1 MAQTVQPGKFVYF
14 FSASRTEGGAG
25 DKKLL
30 GGKGANLAEMTTLGI
45 PVPPGFTI
53 STEVC
58 TYYYANGNQYPA
70 DLQAQIDKG
79 IAELE
84 AAIGKKFGD
93 KTNPLLVSVRSGAPV
108 SMPGMMDTILNLGL
122 NDETVAGL
130 IASTGNARFAYDS
143 YRRFIQMY
151 GNVVLGMKHHDFEHI
166 LDALK
171 KSKGVTEDLALDAED
186 LKKLI
191 ADYKVEVK
199 TKIGRDFPQAPK
211 EQLMGAIDA
220 VFASWMNDRAITYRK
235 LNSISEALGTA
246 VNVQSMVFGNMG
258 DDCGTGVA
266 FTRNPAN
273 GERKFYG
280 EFLMNAQGEDVVAG
294 IRTPL
299 SIEKLGEKM
308 PEALKELHGYADKLE
323 QHYKDMQ
330 DIEFTIERSKLY
342 MLQTRSG
349 KRTAF
354 AAIRTAVEMVDEK
367 LIDEKAALKRI
378 DASTLPS
385 LLAKIFDEKEKKD
398 VLAKG
403 LVVATGLPAG
413 PGAASGK
420 IALTAEKAVEWAAA
434 GVKSILV
441 RVETSP
447 EDISGMHSS
456 EGILTA
462 RGGMTSHAAVVARG
476 MNKPCIVGCSALEV
490 DYKTGTVEFNSG
502 TTKAVKLKEGDHIS
516 IDGFTGQVLN
526 ASLNTI
532 PSELEQV
539 FVTKTLPV
547 EKSLLAQQYARI
559 MQWSDKY
566 SRLKVRTNA
575 DTPEDAAVARSYG
588 AMGIGLCRTEHMF
601 FAEERIAA
609 MREMILS
616 SSVEEREKALAK
628 LLPYQ
633 RADFKGIFSAM
644 EGLSVTVRLLDPP
657 LHEFLPHEE
666 AQIEELAKAFGKTS
680 QYVHKKMDD
689 LKEFNPMLGH
699 RGCRLGITYPEITAM
714 QTRAI
719 IEAAAELLKEGK
731 KVFPEIMVPLVGHY
745 KELANQAKVIRETA
759 DAVMKEK
766 GIKVDYALG
775 TMIEVPRAAVT
786 ADEIAQHAEFF
797 SFGTNDLTQMTSG
810 FSRDDS
816 EHYLPYYIEK
826 GIYPQN
832 PFQVFDWE
840 GVGKLVEIAIEKGR
854 QTNPKIKLGVCG
866 EHGGDPA
873 SIGYCHRIGLDY
885 VSCSPYRVPIARLA
899 AAQAALS

>member
-1 MAQTVQPGKFVYF
+1 MATKYVYF
-14 FSASRTEGGAG
+14 FSAKKTEGGAG

-30 GGKGANLAEMTTLGI
+30 GGKGANLAEMTSLGI

-53 STEVC
+53 STDVC
-58 TYYYANGNQYPA
+58 TYYYAHQNSYPS
-70 DLQAQIDKG
+70 DLQAQIDASIK
-79 IAELE
+79 ELE
-84 AAIGKKFGD
+84 TTIGKKFGD

-130 IASTGNARFAYDS
+130 ISSTGNQRFGYDS

-151 GNVVLGMKHHDFEHI
+151 GNVVMGMKHHDFEHI
-166 LDALK
+166 LEGIK
-171 KSKGVTEDLALDAED
+171 KSKGVSEDLALDASD
-186 LKKLI
+186 LQKLI
-191 ADYKVEVK
+191 GEYKGAVK
-199 TKIGRDFPQAPK
+199 LKTGKDFPQSPK

-235 LNSISEALGTA
+235 LNNISEALGTA

-266 FTRNPAN
+266 FTRNPAS

-299 SIEKLGEKM
+299 SIEKLAEIM
-308 PEALKELHGYADKLE
+308 PDAMKELLSYADKLE
-323 QHYKDMQ
+323 HHYKDMQ

-367 LIDEKAALKRI
+367 LIDEKIALKRI
-378 DASTLPS
+378 DAGTLPS
-385 LLAKIFDEKEKKD
+385 LLAKIFAEKEKKAA
-398 VLAKG
+398 LAKG
-403 LVVATGLPAG
+403 LVIATGLPAG
-413 PGAASGK
+413 PGAASGH
-420 IALTAEKAVEWAAA
+420 IALTAEKAVEMAAQ
-434 GVKSILV
+434 GIKSLLV

-447 EDISGMHSS
+447 EDISGMHSA

-490 DYKTGTVEFNSG
+490 DYKTGTVEFNAG
-502 TTKAVKLKEGDHIS
+502 TPKAVKLKEGDNLS
-516 IDGFTGQVLN
+516 LDGFTGQVLN
-526 ASLNTI
+526 TALETI

-539 FVTKTLPV
+539 FVTKTMPKA
-547 EKSLLAQQYARI
+547 ESLLAQQYARV
-559 MQWSDKY
+559 MEWADKY
-566 SRLKVRTNA
+566 GRLKVRTNA
-575 DTPEDAAVARSYG
+575 DTPHDAAVARSYG
-588 AMGIGLCRTEHMF
+588 AQGIGLCRTEHMF
-601 FAEERIAA
+601 FNEDRIAA

-616 SSVEEREKALAK
+616 STLEEREKALAK
-628 LLPYQ
+628 LLPFQ
-633 RADFKGIFSAM
+633 RADFKGIFVAM
-644 EGLSVTVRLLDPP
+644 EGLPVTVRLLDPP

-666 AQIEELAKAFGKTS
+666 AQIDELAKTFGKTTH
-680 QYVHKKMDD
+680 YVRKKIDD

-719 IEAAAELLKEGK
+719 IEAAAELIKEGK
-731 KVFPEIMVPLVGHY
+731 KVFPEIMVPLVGHV
-745 KELANQAKVIRETA
+745 KELANQAQVIRATA
-759 DAVMKEK
+759 AAVEKEQ
-766 GIKVDYALG
+766 GVKVEYAIG

-786 ADEIAQHAEFF
+786 ADEIAAEAQFF

-816 EHYLPYYIEK
+816 EHFLPYYIEK

-832 PFQVFDWE
+832 PFQVLDAG
-840 GVGKLVEIAIEKGR
+840 GVGKLIEIAIEKGR
-854 QTNPKIKLGVCG
+854 KTNGKIKLGVCG

-873 SIGYCHRIGLDY
+873 SISFCDKVGLDY

-899 AAQAALS
+899 AAQARL

>member
-1 MAQTVQPGKFVYF
+1 MAHKYVYF
-14 FSASRTEGGAG
+14 FSAKKTEGGAG

-58 TYYYANGNQYPA
+58 TYYYAHNNSYPS
-70 DLQAQIDKG
+70 DLQGQIDAG

-84 AAIGKKFGD
+84 AGIGKKFGD
-93 KTNPLLVSVRSGAPV
+93 KKNPLLVSVRSGAPV

-130 IASTGNARFAYDS
+130 IESTGNKRFGYDS

-151 GNVVLGMKHHDFEHI
+151 GNVVMGMKHHDFEHI
-166 LDALK
+166 LEGAK
-171 KSKGVTEDLALDAED
+171 KAKGVSEDLALDADD
-186 LKKLI
+186 LQKLI
-191 ADYKVEVK
+191 VAYKAEVK
-199 TKIGRDFPQAPK
+199 KVTGKDFPQSPK

-235 LNSISEALGTA
+235 LNNISEALGTA

-299 SIEKLGEKM
+299 SIEKLAEIM
-308 PEALKELHGYADKLE
+308 PDAMNELLSYADKLE
-323 QHYKDMQ
+323 HHYKDMQ

-354 AAIRTAVEMVDEK
+354 SAIRTAVEMVDEK
-367 LIDEKAALKRI
+367 LIDEKTALKRI
-378 DASTLPS
+378 DAGTLPS

-403 LVVATGLPAG
+403 LVVASGLPAG

-420 IALTAEKAVEWAAA
+420 IALTAEKAVEWAEK

-490 DYKTGTVEFNSG
+490 DYKNGVVEFNSG
-502 TTKAVKLKEGDHIS
+502 TAKAAKFKEGDNIS

-526 ASLNTI
+526 AALNTI

-539 FVTKTLPV
+539 FVSKTMPI

-559 MQWSDKY
+559 MEWADKL

-575 DTPEDAAVARSYG
+575 DTPQDAAVARSYG
-588 AMGIGLCRTEHMF
+588 AQGIGLCRTEHMF
-601 FAEERIAA
+601 FHEDRIAA

-616 SSVEEREKALAK
+616 STLEEREKALAK
-628 LLPYQ
+628 LLPFQ
-633 RADFKGIFSAM
+633 RADFKGIFEAM
-644 EGLSVTVRLLDPP
+644 EGLPVTVRLLDPP

-666 AQIEELAKAFGKTS
+666 EQIEELAKAFGKTS
-680 QYVHKKMDD
+680 QYVHKKIDD

-699 RGCRLGITYPEITAM
+699 RGCRLGVTYPEITAM

-719 IEAAAELLKEGK
+719 IEAAAEIAKEGK

-759 DAVMKEK
+759 DAVQKEK
-766 GIKVDYALG
+766 GVTVAYTIG

-816 EHYLPYYIEK
+816 EHYLPYYIQK

-832 PFQVFDWE
+832 PFQVLDWE
-840 GVGKLVEIAIEKGR
+840 GVGKLIEIAIEKGR
-854 QTNPKIKLGVCG
+854 KTQPKIKLGVCG
-866 EHGGDPA
+866 EHGGDPD
-873 SIGYCHRIGLDY
+873 SIKYCHRVGLDY

-899 AAQAALS
+899 AAQATLQ

>member
-1 MAQTVQPGKFVYF
+1 MLNKYVYF
-14 FSASRTEGGAG
+14 FSAAHTEGGAG

-53 STEVC
+53 STDVC
-58 TYYYANGNQYPA
+58 TYYYSHGKKYPSE
-70 DLQAQIDKG
+70 LQAQIDAG

-84 AAIGKKFGD
+84 TAIGKKFGD
-93 KTNPLLVSVRSGAPV
+93 GKNPLLVSVRSGAPV

-122 NDETVAGL
+122 NDETVVGL
-130 IASTGNARFAYDS
+130 IASTGNERFAYDS

-151 GNVVLGMKHHDFEHI
+151 GNVVMGMKHHDFEHI
-166 LDALK
+166 LDGTK
-171 KSKGVTEDLALDAED
+171 KAKGVKEDLGLDAGD
-186 LKKLI
+186 LRNLI
-191 ADYKVEVK
+191 VNYKSEVRK
-199 TKIGRDFPQAPK
+199 VTGKDFPQSPK
-211 EQLMGAIDA
+211 EQLAGAIDA
-220 VFASWMNDRAITYRK
+220 VFASWMNDRAIVYRK
-235 LNSISEALGTA
+235 LNKISESLGTA

-273 GERKFYG
+273 GERRFFG

-308 PEALKELHGYADKLE
+308 PEALKELLSYADRLE
-323 QHYKDMQ
+323 HHYKDMQ

-354 AAIRTAVEMVDEK
+354 AAIRTAVEMVDEG
-367 LIDEKAALKRI
+367 LIDEKLALRRI

-385 LLAKIFDEKEKKD
+385 LLAKIFDEKEKKE

-403 LVVATGLPAG
+403 LIVASGLPAG
-413 PGAASGK
+413 PGAASGH
-420 IALTAEKAVEWAAA
+420 IALTAEKAVEMEKK

-490 DYKTGTVEFNSG
+490 DYKTGTIQFNAG
-502 TTKAVKLKEGDHIS
+502 TAREVTLKEGDHIS

-526 ASLNTI
+526 AALQTI

-539 FVTKTLPV
+539 FVSKQLPV
-547 EKSLLAQQYARI
+547 EKSVLAQQYARI
-559 MQWSDKY
+559 MQWADQH

-588 AMGIGLCRTEHMF
+588 AQGIGLCRTEHMF
-601 FAEERIAA
+601 FNEDRIAA

-616 SSVEEREKALAK
+616 STLEEREKALAK

-633 RADFKGIFSAM
+633 RADFKGIFVAM
-644 EGLSVTVRLLDPP
+644 QGLPVTVRLLDPP
-657 LHEFLPHEE
+657 LHEFLPHDAE
-666 AQIEELAKAFGKTS
+666 QIAELARAFGKS
-680 QYVHKKMDD
+680 IQYVHKKIAD

-699 RGCRLGITYPEITAM
+699 RGCRLGVTYPEITAM

-719 IEAAAELLKEGK
+719 IEAAAEMIKEGK
-731 KVFPEIMVPLVGHY
+731 KVYPEIMVPLVGHH

-759 DAVMKEK
+759 DKVQKEANVT
-766 GIKVDYALG
+766 VDYSLG

-786 ADEIAQHAEFF
+786 ADEIAQHAQFF

-816 EHYLPYYIEK
+816 EAFLPYYIEK

-832 PFQVFDWE
+832 PFQVLDWE
-840 GVGKLVEIAIEKGR
+840 GVGKLIEIAIEKGR
-854 QTNPKIKLGVCG
+854 AVNPKIKLGVCG
-866 EHGGDPA
+866 EHGGDPS
-873 SIGYCHRIGLDY
+873 SIAYCHRVGLDY

-899 AAQAALS
+899 AAQAAIA

>member
-1 MAQTVQPGKFVYF
+1 
-14 FSASRTEGGAG
+14 
-25 DKKLL
+25 
-30 GGKGANLAEMTTLGI
+30 
-45 PVPPGFTI
+45 
-53 STEVC
+53 
-58 TYYYANGNQYPA
+58 
-70 DLQAQIDKG
+70 
-79 IAELE
+79 
-84 AAIGKKFGD
+84 
-93 KTNPLLVSVRSGAPV
+93 
-108 SMPGMMDTILNLGL
+108 
-122 NDETVAGL
+122 
-130 IASTGNARFAYDS
+130 
-143 YRRFIQMY
+143 
-151 GNVVLGMKHHDFEHI
+151 
-166 LDALK
+166 
-171 KSKGVTEDLALDAED
+171 
-186 LKKLI
+186 
-191 ADYKVEVK
+191 
-199 TKIGRDFPQAPK
+199 
-211 EQLMGAIDA
+211 
-220 VFASWMNDRAITYRK
+220 
-235 LNSISEALGTA
+235 
-246 VNVQSMVFGNMG
+246 
-258 DDCGTGVA
+258 
-266 FTRNPAN
+266 
-273 GERKFYG
+273 
-280 EFLMNAQGEDVVAG
+280 
-294 IRTPL
+294 
-299 SIEKLGEKM
+299 
-308 PEALKELHGYADKLE
+308 
-323 QHYKDMQ
+323 
-330 DIEFTIERSKLY
+330 
-342 MLQTRSG
+342 
-349 KRTAF
+349 
-354 AAIRTAVEMVDEK
+354 
-367 LIDEKAALKRI
+367 
-378 DASTLPS
+378 
-385 LLAKIFDEKEKKD
+385 
-398 VLAKG
+398 
-403 LVVATGLPAG
+403 LPAG

-420 IALTAEKAVEWAAA
+420 IALTAEKAVEWAEK
-434 GVKSILV
+434 GIKSILV

-502 TTKAVKLKEGDHIS
+502 TAKAVKMKEGDHIS
-516 IDGFTGQVLN
+516 VDGFTGQVLN

-539 FVTKTLPV
+539 FVTKTLPM

-559 MQWSDKY
+559 MQWSDQY

-601 FAEERIAA
+601 FAEQRIAA

-699 RGCRLGITYPEITAM
+699 RGCRLGVTYPEITAM

-731 KVFPEIMVPLVGHY
+731 KIFPEIMVPLVGHY

-766 GIKVDYALG
+766 GIKVEYALG

-854 QTNPKIKLGVCG
+854 KTNPKIKLGVCG

-873 SIGYCHRIGLDY
+873 SIGYCHRVGLDY

>member
-1 MAQTVQPGKFVYF
+1 MASKYVYF
-14 FSASRTEGGAG
+14 FSAARTEGGAG

-58 TYYYANGNQYPA
+58 TYYYTHGKQYPA
-70 DLQAQIDKG
+70 ELQAQIDQG

-84 AAIGKKFGD
+84 TAIGKKFGD
-93 KTNPLLVSVRSGAPV
+93 QKNPLLVSVRSGAPV

-130 IASTGNARFAYDS
+130 IASTGNERFAYDS

-151 GNVVLGMKHHDFEHI
+151 GNVVMGMKHHDFEHI
-166 LDALK
+166 LDGVK
-171 KSKGVTEDLALDAED
+171 KAKGVKEDLALGAED
-186 LKKLI
+186 LKNLI
-191 ADYKVEVK
+191 VQYKAQVK
-199 TKIGRDFPQAPK
+199 KVTGKEFPQSPK

-220 VFASWMNDRAITYRK
+220 VFASWMNDRAIIYRK
-235 LNSISEALGTA
+235 LNNISESLGTA

-273 GERKFYG
+273 GERKFFG

-308 PEALKELHGYADKLE
+308 PEALKELLSYADRLE
-323 QHYKDMQ
+323 RHYKDMQ

-342 MLQTRSG
+342 MLQTRSA

-354 AAIRTAVEMVDEK
+354 AAIRTAVEMVDEG
-367 LIDEKAALKRI
+367 LIDEKTALQRI
-378 DASTLPS
+378 DAGTLPS
-385 LLAKIFDEKEKKD
+385 LLAKIFDEKEKKEA
-398 VLAKG
+398 LAKG
-403 LVVATGLPAG
+403 LVIATGLPAG
-413 PGAASGK
+413 PGAASGH
-420 IALTAEKAVEWAAA
+420 IALTAEKAVEYEKK

-476 MNKPCIVGCSALEV
+476 MNKPCIVGCSVLDV
-490 DYKTGTVEFNSG
+490 DYKQGIIEFNAG
-502 TTKAVKLKEGDHIS
+502 TDKAVQLREGDHIS

-526 ASLNTI
+526 AALKTI

-539 FVTKTLPV
+539 FVTKTMPI

-588 AMGIGLCRTEHMF
+588 AQGIGLCRTEHMF

-616 SSVEEREKALAK
+616 STLEEREKALAK

-644 EGLSVTVRLLDPP
+644 EGLPVTVRLLDPP

-666 AQIEELAKAFGKTS
+666 AQIEELAKAFGKS
-680 QYVHKKMDD
+680 IQYVHKKIAD

-699 RGCRLGITYPEITAM
+699 RGCRLGVTYPEITAM

-719 IEAAAELLKEGK
+719 IEAAAELIKEGK
-731 KVFPEIMVPLVGHY
+731 KVYPEIMVPLVGHY
-745 KELANQAKVIRETA
+745 KELANQEKVIREVA
-759 DAVMKEK
+759 DKVQKEK
-766 GIKVDYALG
+766 GVTVEYSLG

-786 ADEIAQHAEFF
+786 ADEIARHAQFF

-816 EHYLPYYIEK
+816 EAFLPYYIEK

-832 PFQVFDWE
+832 PFQVLDWE
-840 GVGKLVEIAIEKGR
+840 GVGKLIEIAIEKGR
-854 QTNPKIKLGVCG
+854 KTQPGIKLGVCG

-873 SIGYCHRIGLDY
+873 SIGFCHRVGLDY

-899 AAQAALS
+899 AAQAALADN

>member
-1 MAQTVQPGKFVYF
+1 MANKYVYF
-14 FSASRTEGGAG
+14 FSAKRTEGGAG

-30 GGKGANLAEMTTLGI
+30 GGKGANLAEMSSLGI
-45 PVPPGFTI
+45 PVPPGFTL

-58 TYYYANGNQYPA
+58 THYYANGKTYPA
-70 DLQAQIDKG
+70 ELQAQIDAG
-79 IAELE
+79 VTELE
-84 AAIGKKFGD
+84 AGIGKKFGD
-93 KTNPLLVSVRSGAPV
+93 KSNPLLVSVRSGAPV

-122 NDETVAGL
+122 NDDTVLGL
-130 IASTGNARFAYDS
+130 IKNTDNPRFAYDS

-151 GNVVLGMKHHDFEHI
+151 SNVVLGMKHHDFEHI
-166 LDALK
+166 LDAAK
-171 KSKGVTEDLALDAED
+171 KAKGVKEDLD
-186 LKKLI
+186 LGADDLQKLI
-191 ADYKVEVK
+191 SAYKDAVK
-199 TKIGRDFPQAPK
+199 KKIGKDFPQDPR

-220 VFASWMNDRAITYRK
+220 VFASWMNDRAIMYRK
-235 LNSISEALGTA
+235 LNNISEALGTA

-273 GERKFYG
+273 GEKKFYG

-308 PEALKELHGYADKLE
+308 PAALNELLSYADKLE
-323 QHYKDMQ
+323 NHYKDMQ
-330 DIEFTIERSKLY
+330 DIEFTIEKSKLY
-342 MLQTRSG
+342 MLQTRTG

-367 LIDEKAALKRI
+367 LIDVKGALKRL

-385 LLAKIFDEKEKKD
+385 LLAKIFDEKEKAE

-420 IALTAEKAVEWAAA
+420 IALTAEKAVEWAAQ
-434 GVKSILV
+434 KIQSILV

-476 MNKPCIVGCSALEV
+476 MNKPCIVGCNALEV
-490 DYKTGTVEFNSG
+490 DYHKGIVHFNSG
-502 TTKAVKLKEGDHIS
+502 SPNAISFKEGDHIS

-539 FVTKTLPV
+539 FVSKSMPM

-559 MQWSDKY
+559 MEWSDEF

-575 DTPEDAAVARSYG
+575 DTPQDAAVARSYG
-588 AMGIGLCRTEHMF
+588 AKGIGLCRTEHMF
-601 FAEERIAA
+601 FHEDRIAA

-616 SSVEEREKALAK
+616 SSLAEREKALAK

-644 EGLSVTVRLLDPP
+644 EGLPVTVRLLDPP
-657 LHEFLPHEE
+657 LHEFLPNEDE
-666 AQIEELAKAFGKTS
+666 QIEELAKAFGKTT
-680 QYVHKKMDD
+680 QYVRKKMDD

-719 IEAAAELLKEGK
+719 IEAAAEMIQEGK
-731 KVFPEIMVPLVGHY
+731 HVFPEIMVPLVGHY
-745 KELANQAKVIRETA
+745 KELENQAKVIHETA
-759 DAVMKEK
+759 EAVQKEK
-766 GIKVDYALG
+766 GVEVKYALG

-786 ADEIAQHAEFF
+786 ADEIAQHAAFF

-816 EHYLPYYIEK
+816 EHFLPYYIEK

-840 GVGKLVEIAIEKGR
+840 GVGKLIEIAIEKGR
-854 QTNPKIKLGVCG
+854 KTNPTIKLGVCG

-899 AAQAALS
+899 AAQAALA

>member
-1 MAQTVQPGKFVYF
+1 MAQKYVYF
-14 FSASRTEGGAG
+14 FSATKTEGGAG

-58 TYYYANGNQYPA
+58 TYYYAHNNSYPA
-70 DLQAQIDKG
+70 ELQAQIDAG

-84 AAIGKKFGD
+84 AGIGKKFGD
-93 KTNPLLVSVRSGAPV
+93 KKNPLLVSVRSGAPV

-130 IASTGNARFAYDS
+130 MEGSGNPRFGYDS

-151 GNVVLGMKHHDFEHI
+151 GNVVMGMKHHDFEHI
-166 LDALK
+166 LDGLK
-171 KSKGVTEDLALDAED
+171 KAKGVTEDLALDADD

-191 ADYKVEVK
+191 SEYKAEVK
-199 TKIGRDFPQAPK
+199 KITGKDFPQSPK
-211 EQLMGAIDA
+211 EQLMGAINA
-220 VFASWMNDRAITYRK
+220 VFASWMNDRAIVYRK
-235 LNSISEALGTA
+235 LNNISETLGTA

-273 GERKFYG
+273 GERKFFG

-308 PEALKELHGYADKLE
+308 PSALKELLSYADKLE
-323 QHYKDMQ
+323 NHYKDMQ

-403 LVVATGLPAG
+403 LIVASGLPAG

-420 IALTAEKAVEWAAA
+420 IALTAEKAVEWAEK

-476 MNKPCIVGCSALEV
+476 MNKPCIVGCNALEV
-490 DYKTGTVEFNSG
+490 DYKKGTIEFNAG
-502 TTKAVKLKEGDHIS
+502 TPKAIKLKEGDNLS

-539 FVTKTLPV
+539 FVTKTMPI
-547 EKSLLAQQYARI
+547 EKSLLAQQYGRV
-559 MQWSDKY
+559 MEWSDKY

-575 DTPEDAAVARSYG
+575 DTPQDAAVARSYG
-588 AMGIGLCRTEHMF
+588 AQGIGLCRTEHMF
-601 FAEERIAA
+601 FHEDRIAA

-616 SSVEEREKALAK
+616 STLEEREKALAK
-628 LLPYQ
+628 LLPFQ
-633 RADFKGIFSAM
+633 RADFKGIFAAM
-644 EGLSVTVRLLDPP
+644 EGLPVTVRLLDPP

-666 AQIEELAKAFGKTS
+666 EQIEALAKAFGKTS
-680 QYVHKKMDD
+680 QYVHKKIDD

-699 RGCRLGITYPEITAM
+699 RGCRLGVTYPEITAM

-719 IEAAAELLKEGK
+719 IEAAAELIKEGK

-745 KELANQAKVIRETA
+745 KELANQAKVIRDTA
-759 DAVMKEK
+759 DAVQKEK
-766 GIKVDYALG
+766 GVTVAYSLG

-786 ADEIAQHAEFF
+786 ADEIAQHADFF

-816 EHYLPYYIEK
+816 EHFLPYYIQK

-840 GVGKLVEIAIEKGR
+840 GVGKLIEIAIEKGR
-854 QTNPKIKLGVCG
+854 KTQPKIKLGVCG
-866 EHGGDPA
+866 EHGGDPD
-873 SIGYCHRIGLDY
+873 SIGYCHRVGLDY

-899 AAQAALS
+899 AAQAVLKS

>member
-1 MAQTVQPGKFVYF
+1 MAQLVSEGKYVYF
-14 FSASRTEGGAG
+14 FSAGRTEGGAG

-45 PVPPGFTI
+45 PVPPGFTL

-58 TYYYANGNQYPA
+58 TYYYANGKKYPEA
-70 DLQAQIDKG
+70 LQSQIDAG

-84 AAIGKKFGD
+84 TTIGKKFGD
-93 KTNPLLVSVRSGAPV
+93 KSNPLLVSVRSGAPV

-122 NDETVAGL
+122 NDETVSGL

-166 LDALK
+166 LDGLK
-171 KSKGVTEDLALDAED
+171 KAKGVTEDLALDADD
-186 LKKLI
+186 LKQLI
-191 ADYKVEVK
+191 AEYKVVVK
-199 TKIGRDFPQAPK
+199 NKIGRDFPQSPK
-211 EQLMGAIDA
+211 EQLLGAIDA

-235 LNSISEALGTA
+235 LNNISEALGTA

-308 PEALKELHGYADKLE
+308 PAALKELHSYADKLE
-323 QHYKDMQ
+323 NHYKDMQ

-385 LLAKIFDEKEKKD
+385 LLAKIFDEKEKRE

-403 LVVATGLPAG
+403 LVVAAGLPAG

-420 IALTAEKAVEWAAA
+420 IALTAEKAVEWAAT
-434 GVKSILV
+434 GVQSILV

-490 DYKTGTVEFNSG
+490 DYKTGSVEFNSG
-502 TTKAVKLKEGDHIS
+502 TDKSVKMKEGDHIS

-539 FVTKTLPV
+539 FVSKTLPV

-559 MQWSDKY
+559 MEWSDKY

-588 AMGIGLCRTEHMF
+588 AKGIGLCRTEHMF

-616 SSVEEREKALAK
+616 SSLEEREKALAK

-666 AQIEELAKAFGKTS
+666 AQIDELAKAFGKTS

-731 KVFPEIMVPLVGHY
+731 KIFPEIMVPLVGHY
-745 KELANQAKVIRETA
+745 KELENQAKVIRDTA
-759 DAVMKEK
+759 DAVQKEK
-766 GIKVDYALG
+766 GIKVEYALG

-816 EHYLPYYIEK
+816 EHYLPYYIQK

-832 PFQVFDWE
+832 PFQVLDWE
-840 GVGKLVEIAIEKGR
+840 GVGKLIEIAIERGR
-854 QTNPKIKLGVCG
+854 KTNPKIKLGVCG

-873 SIGYCHRIGLDY
+873 SIGYCHRVGLDY

-899 AAQAALS
+899 AAQAALE

>member
-1 MAQTVQPGKFVYF
+1 MAKYVYF
-14 FSASRTEGGAG
+14 FSAKKTEGNAG

-30 GGKGANLAEMTTLGI
+30 GGKGANLAEMTSLGI

-53 STEVC
+53 STGVC
-58 TYYYANGNQYPA
+58 THYYANQNQYPA
-70 DLQAQIDKG
+70 ELQGQIDAG

-84 AAIGKKFGD
+84 SISGKKFGD
-93 KTNPLLVSVRSGAPV
+93 KKNPLLVSVRSGAPV

-130 IASTGNARFAYDS
+130 IESTGNPRFGNDS

-151 GNVVLGMKHHDFEHI
+151 SNVVMGMKHHDFEHI
-166 LDALK
+166 LDGIK
-171 KSKGVTEDLALDAED
+171 KAKGVTEDLALDATD
-186 LKKLI
+186 LAKLI
-191 ADYKVEVK
+191 IEYKAAVK
-199 TKIGRDFPQAPK
+199 TKTGKDFPQSPK

-220 VFASWMNDRAITYRK
+220 VFASWMNDRATYYRK
-235 LNSISEALGTA
+235 LNNISESLGTA

-299 SIEKLGEKM
+299 SIEKLGEIM
-308 PEALKELHGYADKLE
+308 PDALKELLKYADQLE
-323 QHYKDMQ
+323 KHYGDMQ

-367 LIDEKAALKRI
+367 LIDDKKALKRL
-378 DASTLPS
+378 DAGTLPS
-385 LLAKIFDEKEKKD
+385 LLAKIFDENEKKD

-403 LVVATGLPAG
+403 LVVASGLPAG

-420 IALTAEKAVEWAAA
+420 IALTAEKAVAYSEA

-490 DYKTGTVEFNSG
+490 DYKKATVTFNSG
-502 TTKAVKLKEGDHIS
+502 TPQSITMKEGDNLS

-526 ASLNTI
+526 AELKTI

-539 FVTKTLPV
+539 FVTKTMPI

-559 MQWSDKY
+559 MEWSDQY

-588 AMGIGLCRTEHMF
+588 AKGIGLCRTEHMF

-616 SSVEEREKALAK
+616 STLEEREKALAK

-644 EGLSVTVRLLDPP
+644 EGLPVTVRLLDPP

-666 AQIEELAKAFGKTS
+666 EQIEQLAKAFGKTS
-680 QYVHKKMDD
+680 QYVHKKIDD

-699 RGCRLGITYPEITAM
+699 RGCRLGVTYPEITAM

-719 IEAAAELLKEGK
+719 IEAAAELLQEGRR
-731 KVFPEIMVPLVGHY
+731 VFPEIMVPLVGHY

-759 DAVMKEK
+759 DAVQKEK
-766 GIKVDYALG
+766 GVKVEYLLG

-786 ADEIAQHAEFF
+786 ADEIAQHADFF

-816 EHYLPYYIEK
+816 EHYLPHYIQK

-832 PFQVFDWE
+832 PFQVLDWE
-840 GVGKLVEIAIEKGR
+840 GVGKLIEIAIEKGR
-854 QTNPKIKLGVCG
+854 KTQPKIKLGVCG
-866 EHGGDPA
+866 EHGGDPD
-873 SIGYCHRIGLDY
+873 SIGYCHRVGLDY

-899 AAQAALS
+899 AAQAALR

>member
-1 MAQTVQPGKFVYF
+1 MANKYVYF
-14 FSASRTEGGAG
+14 FSAARTEGGAG

-58 TYYYANGNQYPA
+58 TYYYAHGKQYPA
-70 DLQAQIDKG
+70 DLQGQIDQG

-84 AAIGKKFGD
+84 TAIGKKFGD
-93 KTNPLLVSVRSGAPV
+93 QKNPLLVSVRSGAPV

-130 IASTGNARFAYDS
+130 IASTGNDRFAYDS

-151 GNVVLGMKHHDFEHI
+151 GNVVMGMKHHDFEHI
-166 LDALK
+166 LDGLK
-171 KSKGVTEDLALDAED
+171 KAKGVKEDLALGAED
-186 LKKLI
+186 LKNLI
-191 ADYKVEVK
+191 VQYKAEVK
-199 TKIGRDFPQAPK
+199 KVTGKDFPQSPK

-220 VFASWMNDRAITYRK
+220 VFASWMNDRAIIYRK
-235 LNSISEALGTA
+235 LNNISEALGTA

-273 GERKFYG
+273 GERKFFG

-308 PEALKELHGYADKLE
+308 PEALKELLSYADKLE
-323 QHYKDMQ
+323 HHYKDMQ

-354 AAIRTAVEMVDEK
+354 AAIRTAVEMVDEG
-367 LIDEKAALKRI
+367 LIDEKTAIKRI

-385 LLAKIFDEKEKKD
+385 LLAKIFDEKEKKE

-403 LVVATGLPAG
+403 LVVASGLPAG
-413 PGAASGK
+413 PGAASGH
-420 IALTAEKAVEWAAA
+420 IALTAEKAVEMEKK

-490 DYKTGTVEFNSG
+490 DYKTGTIEFNAG
-502 TTKAVKLKEGDHIS
+502 TDKEVKLKEGDHIS

-526 ASLNTI
+526 AALKTI

-539 FVTKTLPV
+539 FVSKTMPV
-547 EKSLLAQQYARI
+547 EKSVLAQQYARI
-559 MQWSDKY
+559 MQWADKY

-588 AMGIGLCRTEHMF
+588 AQGIGLCRTEHMF

-616 SSVEEREKALAK
+616 STLEEREKALAK

-633 RADFKGIFSAM
+633 RADFKGIFAAM
-644 EGLSVTVRLLDPP
+644 EGLPVTVRLLDPP

-666 AQIEELAKAFGKTS
+666 AQIEELAKAFGKS
-680 QYVHKKMDD
+680 IQYVHKKIGD

-699 RGCRLGITYPEITAM
+699 RGCRLGVTYPEITAM

-719 IEAAAELLKEGK
+719 IEAAAELIKEGK
-731 KVFPEIMVPLVGHY
+731 KVYPEIMVPLVGHH
-745 KELANQAKVIRETA
+745 KELANQAKVIREIA
-759 DAVMKEK
+759 DKVQKEK
-766 GIKVDYALG
+766 GVTVEYSLG

-786 ADEIAQHAEFF
+786 ADEIAEHAQFF

-816 EHYLPYYIEK
+816 EAFLPYYIEK

-832 PFQVFDWE
+832 PFQVLDAG
-840 GVGKLVEIAIEKGR
+840 GVGKLIEIAIEKGR
-854 QTNPKIKLGVCG
+854 SVNAKIKLGVCG

-873 SIGYCHRIGLDY
+873 SIGFCHRVGLEY

-899 AAQAALS
+899 AAQAALA

>member
-1 MAQTVQPGKFVYF
+1 MAKQYVYF
-14 FSASRTEGGAG
+14 FSAAKTEGGAG

-45 PVPPGFTI
+45 PVPPGFTL

-58 TYYYANGNQYPA
+58 THYYANGKQYPA
-70 DLQAQIDKG
+70 ELQAQIDRG

-130 IASTGNARFAYDS
+130 IANTGNDRFAYDS

-151 GNVVLGMKHHDFEHI
+151 GNVVMGMKHHDFEHI
-166 LDALK
+166 LDHIK
-171 KSKGVTEDLALDAED
+171 KAKGVTEDLALGADD

-191 ADYKVEVK
+191 AEYKVEVK
-199 TKIGRDFPQAPK
+199 KVTGKDFPQSPK

-220 VFASWMNDRAITYRK
+220 VFASWMNDRAIVYRK
-235 LNSISEALGTA
+235 LNNISEALGTA

-273 GERKFYG
+273 GERKFFG

-308 PEALKELHGYADKLE
+308 PEALKELLTYADKLE
-323 QHYKDMQ
+323 HHYKDMQ

-367 LIDEKAALKRI
+367 LIDEKIALKRI

-385 LLAKIFDEKEKKD
+385 LLAKIFDEKEKKE

-403 LVVATGLPAG
+403 LIVASGLPAG

-420 IALTAEKAVEWAAA
+420 IALTAEKAVEWAEK

-502 TTKAVKLKEGDHIS
+502 TPKAVKMKEGDHIS

-539 FVTKTLPV
+539 FVSKTMPM

-559 MQWSDKY
+559 MEWSDKY

-588 AMGIGLCRTEHMF
+588 AQGIGLCRTEHMF
-601 FAEERIAA
+601 FAEERLAA

-616 SSVEEREKALAK
+616 STLEEREKALTK

-666 AQIEELAKAFGKTS
+666 EQIEELAKAFGKTS
-680 QYVHKKMDD
+680 HYVHKKIDD

-699 RGCRLGITYPEITAM
+699 RGCRLGVTYPEITAM

-731 KVFPEIMVPLVGHY
+731 KVFPEIMVPLVGHF

-766 GIKVDYALG
+766 GVKVDYALG

-832 PFQVFDWE
+832 PFQVLDWE
-840 GVGKLVEIAIEKGR
+840 GVGKLIEIAIERGR
-854 QTNPKIKLGVCG
+854 KTNPKIKLGVCG
-866 EHGGDPA
+866 EHGGDPD
-873 SIGYCHRIGLDY
+873 SIGYCHRVGLDY

-899 AAQAALS
+899 AAQAALR

>member
-1 MAQTVQPGKFVYF
+1 MANKYVYF
-14 FSASRTEGGAG
+14 FSAGRTEGGAG

-30 GGKGANLAEMTTLGI
+30 GGKGANLAEMTALGI

-58 TYYYANGNQYPA
+58 TYYYTHDKQYPA
-70 DLQAQIDKG
+70 DLQEQIDQG
-79 IAELE
+79 IADLE
-84 AAIGKKFGD
+84 AAIGKKFGNPQ
-93 KTNPLLVSVRSGAPV
+93 NPLLVSVRSGAPV

-122 NDETVAGL
+122 NDETVKGL
-130 IASTGNARFAYDS
+130 IASTSNERFAYDS

-166 LDALK
+166 LDEIKKAKRVKDDMAL
-171 KSKGVTEDLALDAED
+171 GAPDLLQ
-186 LKKLI
+186 LI
-191 ADYKVEVK
+191 NEYKAEVK
-199 TKIGRDFPQAPK
+199 KKTGKDFPQSPK

-220 VFASWMNDRAITYRK
+220 VFASWMNERAIVYRK
-235 LNSISEALGTA
+235 LHNIPESLGTA

-273 GERKFYG
+273 GERKFFG

-299 SIEKLGEKM
+299 PIEKLGETM
-308 PEALKELHGYADKLE
+308 PEAFKELLGYAEKLE
-323 QHYKDMQ
+323 RHYKDMQ
-330 DIEFTIERSKLY
+330 DIEFTIERGKLY

-354 AAIRTAVEMVDEK
+354 AAIRTAVEMVDEG
-367 LIDEKAALKRI
+367 LIDEKTAIKRI
-378 DASTLPS
+378 DASALPS
-385 LLAKIFDEKEKKD
+385 LLAKIFDEKEKKEA
-398 VLAKG
+398 LAQG
-403 LVVATGLPAG
+403 LLVATGLPAG
-413 PGAASGK
+413 PGAASGR
-420 IALTAEKAVEWAAA
+420 IALTAEKAVEWARQ

-447 EDISGMHSS
+447 EDISGMHSA

-490 DYKTGTVEFNSG
+490 DYKNGAIEFNAG
-502 TTKAVKLKEGDHIS
+502 TDKAVKLKEGDHIA

-526 ASLNTI
+526 AALKTI

-539 FVTKTLPV
+539 FVSKTMPI
-547 EKSLLAQQYARI
+547 EKSLLAQQYTRI
-559 MQWSDKY
+559 MQWADKY

-575 DTPEDAAVARSYG
+575 DTPEDAAIARSYG
-588 AMGIGLCRTEHMF
+588 AQGIGLCRTEHMF
-601 FAEERIAA
+601 FNEDRIAA

-616 SSVEEREKALAK
+616 STLEERERALAK

-633 RADFKGIFSAM
+633 RADFKGIFAAM
-644 EGLSVTVRLLDPP
+644 EGLPVTVRLLDPP
-657 LHEFLPHEE
+657 LHEFLPQEE
-666 AQIEELAKAFGKTS
+666 AQIADLAKSFGKPI
-680 QYVHKKMDD
+680 QYVQKKITD

-719 IEAAAELLKEGK
+719 IEAAAELIKEGK
-731 KVFPEIMVPLVGHY
+731 KVYPEIMVPLIGHH
-745 KELANQAKVIRETA
+745 KELENQAKVIRETA
-759 DAVMKEK
+759 EKVQKEK
-766 GIKVDYALG
+766 GVVVEYTLG

-786 ADEIAQHAEFF
+786 ADEIARHAQFF

-816 EHYLPYYIEK
+816 EHFLPHYIAK
-826 GIYPQN
+826 GIYAQN
-832 PFQVFDWE
+832 PFQVLDAE
-840 GVGKLVEIAIEKGR
+840 GVGKLIEIAIEKGR
-854 QTNPKIKLGVCG
+854 SANANLKLGVCG
-866 EHGGDPA
+866 EHGGDPT
-873 SIGYCHRIGLDY
+873 SIAFCHRVGLDY

-899 AAQAALS
+899 AAQAALA

>member
-1 MAQTVQPGKFVYF
+1 MATKYVYF
-14 FSASRTEGGAG
+14 FSATKTEGGAG

-58 TYYYANGNQYPA
+58 TYYNAHQMSYPS
-70 DLQAQIDKG
+70 DLQTQIDAG
-79 IAELE
+79 IKELE
-84 AAIGKKFGD
+84 TAIGKKFGD

-130 IASTGNARFAYDS
+130 IEGSGNKRFGYDS

-166 LDALK
+166 LEGIK
-171 KSKGVTEDLALDAED
+171 KAKGVTEDLALDASD
-186 LKKLI
+186 LQKLI
-191 ADYKVEVK
+191 GEYKGAVK
-199 TKIGRDFPQAPK
+199 AKTGKDFPQSPK

-235 LNSISEALGTA
+235 LNNISEALGTA

-266 FTRNPAN
+266 FTRNPAS
-273 GERKFYG
+273 GERKFFG

-308 PEALKELHGYADKLE
+308 PEALKELLSYADKLE
-323 QHYKDMQ
+323 NHYKDMQ

-367 LIDEKAALKRI
+367 LIDEKIALKRI
-378 DASTLPS
+378 DAGTLPS
-385 LLAKIFDEKEKKD
+385 LLAKIFAEKEKKD
-398 VLAKG
+398 ALAKG
-403 LVVATGLPAG
+403 LVIATGLPAG
-413 PGAASGK
+413 PGAASGH
-420 IALTAEKAVEWAAA
+420 IALTAEKAVEMAAK
-434 GVKSILV
+434 GVKSLLV

-447 EDISGMHSS
+447 EDISGMHSA

-490 DYKTGTVEFNSG
+490 DYKTGTVEFNAG
-502 TTKAVKLKEGDHIS
+502 TPKAVKLKEGDSLS

-526 ASLNTI
+526 TALATI

-539 FVTKTLPV
+539 FVTKTMAK
-547 EKSLLAQQYARI
+547 EQSLLAQQYARV
-559 MQWSDKY
+559 MEWADKY
-566 SRLKVRTNA
+566 GRLKVRTNA
-575 DTPEDAAVARSYG
+575 DTPHDAAVARSYG
-588 AMGIGLCRTEHMF
+588 AQGIGLCRTEHMF
-601 FAEERIAA
+601 FHEDRIAA

-616 SSVEEREKALAK
+616 STLEEREKALAK
-628 LLPYQ
+628 LLPFQ
-633 RADFKGIFSAM
+633 RADFKGIFVAM
-644 EGLSVTVRLLDPP
+644 EGLPVTVRLLDPP

-666 AQIEELAKAFGKTS
+666 AQIDELAKTFGKTTHF
-680 QYVHKKMDD
+680 VRKKIED
-689 LKEFNPMLGH
+689 LKEVNPMLGH

-719 IEAAAELLKEGK
+719 IEAAAELIKEGK
-731 KVFPEIMVPLVGHY
+731 KVFPEIMVPLVGHV
-745 KELANQAKVIRETA
+745 KELANQAQVIRTTA
-759 DAVMKEK
+759 AAVEKEQ
-766 GIKVDYALG
+766 GVKVEYAIG

-786 ADEIAQHAEFF
+786 ADEIATEAQFF

-816 EHYLPYYIEK
+816 EHFLPYYIEK

-832 PFQVFDWE
+832 PFQVLDAG
-840 GVGKLVEIAIEKGR
+840 GVGKLIEIAIEKGR
-854 QTNPKIKLGVCG
+854 QTNAKIKLGVCG
-866 EHGGDPA
+866 EHGGDPE
-873 SIGYCHRIGLDY
+873 SIRFCDKVGLDY

-899 AAQAALS
+899 AAQARL